1 MKEVLEGIL
10 EAIEEEKAAQQKYK
24 RLKEQSDNKKA
35 KALFDQLIKDE
46 VEHERLLRSRY
57 EALKSRVEDEEG
69 N

>member
-10 EAIEEEKAAQQKYK
+10 EAIEDEKEAQKKYK

-57 EALKSRVEDEEG
+57 KALKSRLEDEDLS
-69 N
+69 

>member
-10 EAIEEEKAAQQKYK
+10 EAIEDEKEAQQKYK
-24 RLKEQSDNKKA
+24 KLKEQSDNKKA
-35 KALFDQLIKDE
+35 MALFDQLIKDE

-57 EALKSRVEDEEG
+57 EALKSRFEDEEL